1 MTHTNTIQKDTNEMT
16 LADRKNTLNLEVLN
30 NEGKLFWTVPLNL
43 IDVYTSNNDETIYT
57 IHFLD
62 FKNTVK
68 VRKPQYEGQD
78 TDFNFCKTRG
88 MEYDIY
94 VWHMLTF
101 CQMVKEDFKPTKDGW
116 AITDEFVGGNESKET
131 NINNIREVTNV

>member
-1 MTHTNTIQKDTNEMT
+1 MGYTNYWQQPTDFNDKQWSLITKEFEYITDIAGDKIQDTECDDKVIMFNGGKGGSCETFYLEKNKD
-16 LADRKNTLNLEVLN
+16 
-30 NEGKLFWTVPLNL
+30 
-43 IDVYTSNNDETIYT
+43 
-57 IHFLD
+57 
-62 FKNTVK
+62 
-68 VRKPQYEGQD
+68 RKPQYEGQD

>member
-68 VRKPQYEGQD
+68 VRKD
-78 TDFNFCKTRG
+78 RIKDLN
-88 MEYDIY
+88 
-94 VWHMLTF
+94 TF
-101 CQMVKEDFKPTKDGW
+101 QST
-116 AITDEFVGGNESKET
+116 IVG
-131 NINNIREVTNV
+131 IL

>member
-1 MTHTNTIQKDTNEMT
+1 MGYTNYWQQPTDFNDKQWSLITKEFEYITDIAGDRIQDTECDDKVIMFSGGRGGSCETFYLEKNKDRNP
-16 LADRKNTLNLEVLN
+16 KY
-30 NEGKLFWTVPLNL
+30 K
-43 IDVYTSNNDETIYT
+43 
-57 IHFLD
+57 
-62 FKNTVK
+62 
-68 VRKPQYEGQD
+68 GQD

-101 CQMVKEDFKPTKDGW
+101 CQMIKQDFKPTKDGW
-116 AITDEFVGGNESKET
+116 AITDEFVGGGESKET